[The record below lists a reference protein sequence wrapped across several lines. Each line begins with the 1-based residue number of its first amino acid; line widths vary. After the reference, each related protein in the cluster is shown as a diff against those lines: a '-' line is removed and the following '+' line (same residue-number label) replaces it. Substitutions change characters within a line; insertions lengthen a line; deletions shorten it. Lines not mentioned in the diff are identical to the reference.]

1 MTRIP
6 FDQLAK
12 EFLQELLAP
21 FGQVERSFEVPGE
34 PQFVD
39 VWFQPTTPTASNPER

>member
-1 MTRIP
+1 MIRHFEELGVRSQNLSMTRIP

-21 FGQVERSFEVPGE
+21 YR
-34 PQFVD
+34 D
-39 VWFQPTTPTASNPER
+39 TPLDS